1 MWSQR
6 LVLGL
11 ILGLFVGS
19 ALGVVSSDFITGRG
33 AKISELEARLS
44 NLNETFREL
53 RSDLEETYGNYSR
66 LSDDFHALSE
76 SYLDLSSRYEE
87 LLEDHSSLE
96 AENVALLD
104 EMDGLIEAN
113 QSYTMLL
120 ENFDMVEIQELEK
133 SMDYNI
139 SAGTSETWEFYIEKL
154 GLTWEA
160 SISFSGDYVSMSHSW
175 QRGEERVFLGS
186 SGRSLTYKGSPDIPY
201 YGYQHHLWG
210 DITVQWYR
218 DSADSD
224 MIWVTGEIT
233 SNLPT
238 ISRDDSAYIDT
249 SEWGIN

>member
-19 ALGVVSSDFITGRG
+19 IIGIVSSDFITGRD
-33 AKISELEARLS
+33 AKISELEARLM

-53 RSDLEETYGNYSR
+53 RSDLEETHENYSR
-66 LSDDFHALSE
+66 LVDDFQALSE
-76 SYLDLSSRYEE
+76 DYISLSMSHED
-87 LLEDHSSLE
+87 LLEDYSSLE
-96 AENVALLD
+96 AEHEASLD
-104 EMDGLIEAN
+104 EIRDLLEMN

-120 ENFDMVEIQELEK
+120 KNLDMAQVQEFKK
-133 SMDYNI
+133 SIDYNI

-160 SISFSGDYVSMSHSW
+160 SIFFTGDYVSLSHSW
-175 QRGEERVFLGS
+175 QRGEERVFVGS

-201 YGYQHHLWG
+201 YGYQDHLWG

-218 DSADSD
+218 ESNDSD
-224 MIWVTGEIT
+224 LIWVTGEIL

-238 ISRDDSAYIDT
+238 IIRGDSAYIDT
-249 SEWGIN
+249 SEWDVN